1 MPQENIQVTFVLN
14 GMPTK
19 QTDIMRDKFLVLA
32 IPVTDIKDIGELWKV
47 LKYIFIR

>member
-19 QTDIMRDKFLVLA
+19 QTDIIRDKFLVLA
-32 IPVTDIKDIGELWKV
+32 IPITDVKDVGELWKV
-47 LKYIFIR
+47 